1 MNPSPG
7 TPPESE
13 PEPTPRRPT
22 YRPKHRLIHNAEFS
36 AVYSAKLKK
45 PAGPIV
51 VFALPNMLGHPR
63 LGLSVGRRAGNA
75 VKRNAI
81 KRRLR
86 DAFRHIAAKWP
97 ADQAGLDLVIVVRP
111 HDTRPASAYMGL
123 MESAISRIQATIDK
137 QSEDAGT

>member
-13 PEPTPRRPT
+13 PRRPT

-51 VFALPNMLGHPR
+51 VFALPNALGHPR
-63 LGLSVGRRAGNA
+63 LGLSVGRRVGNA

-86 DAFRHIAAKWP
+86 DAFRLIAADWP
-97 ADQAGLDLVIVVRP
+97 AGQTGLDLVIVVRP

-123 MESAISRIQATIDK
+123 MESAIGRIQATIDK
-137 QSEDAGT
+137 QRQDAGP